1 TTSTRASARIISA
14 ENWASLRASPASVT
28 AKGRVR
34 MSINVVSIPSR
45 LVISSIM
52 KAATCS
58 LMRPCRGVLRMTGM
72 NSGRKVAIEL
82 LLPQTLWFG
91 ELHDVAVRVAQQ
103 KSFGESQRCLWQCDY
118 AWGDKGKRPS
128 SRLLRCYGNIASY
141 QPGLPVCKIVGSLV
155 GGDRATIAWCQ
166 VFEKFDART

>member
-1 TTSTRASARIISA
+1 
-14 ENWASLRASPASVT
+14 
-28 AKGRVR
+28 

-128 SRLLRCYGNIASY
+128 SRLLRCCGNIASY

-155 GGDRATIAWCQ
+155 GGDRATIAWSRYSRNSMPGP
-166 VFEKFDART
+166 EPARRLVIRRRAPNTLFRCSCSVP